1 MTDRPVDLRLGHLL
15 TAFALAAFQPGA
27 GEGDV
32 LAEILTAYPDLTF
45 IEAVP
50 ALVEALHVLGAGTPL
65 VHNAGIDTLR
75 EQLAQTYPA
84 ADRDR
89 PEETDQ

>member
-1 MTDRPVDLRLGHLL
+1 MTDHPVDLRRGHLL
-15 TAFALAAFQPGA
+15 TAFVLAAFQPGA

-32 LAEILTAYPDLTF
+32 LAELHTAYPDMTF
-45 IEAVP
+45 LEAVP
-50 ALVEALHVLGAGTPL
+50 ALVEALHVLGAGTPM

-84 ADRDR
+84 ADRGR
-89 PEETDQ
+89 PEGTDQ